1 MYIKFTHKSSNT
13 SPRPYLY
20 PGSGRFH
27 RGRSRCHFLLH
38 QISQLPLLQLYFRSL
53 VTGGLLQAR
62 CPLLYTVALAH
73 LNAFLFSEGP
83 AQQVSPVAQTVRV
96 KGLIVMTE

>member
-1 MYIKFTHKSSNT
+1 MCSGLYLVSPQLSLPLERYT
-13 SPRPYLY
+13 SPPEA
-20 PGSGRFH
+20 S
-27 RGRSRCHFLLH
+27 
-38 QISQLPLLQLYFRSL
+38 LPLLQLYFRSL

-83 AQQVSPVAQTVRV
+83 AQQVSPVALQ
-96 KGLIVMTE
+96 G